1 MGPQIQANKKTKA
14 HKNNNNDN
22 NNKPNEQIHYKT
34 IGSVVIGGFVLSLV
48 VVAQPT

>member
-1 MGPQIQANKKTKA
+1 MGPQIQANKKTKT
-14 HKNNNNDN
+14 HKKNNNNT
-22 NNKPNEQIHYKT
+22 KPNEQIHYKT